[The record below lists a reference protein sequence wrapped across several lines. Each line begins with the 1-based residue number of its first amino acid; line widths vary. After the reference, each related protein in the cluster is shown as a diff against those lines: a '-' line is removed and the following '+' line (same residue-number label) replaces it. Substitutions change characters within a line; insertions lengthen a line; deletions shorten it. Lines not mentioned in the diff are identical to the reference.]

1 MIISTILGSNQIMD
15 KQKTKEERY
24 SELLKLVQEIPFPS
38 TNAIAKKALGDSIP
52 SKDTITE
59 EQLKEKEELFKK
71 LCGLIDKKIKEIS
84 ELNYPNKDSEANKYF
99 KSELDKADT
108 EEKINKIIPNDWKT
122 KVELWNKLTNKVSIR
137 LRTKVQEILNK
148 TYINNDTDQEHGEK
162 HFLIELYNAY
172 LEANYYHAI
181 DKMQYLNKDKKEEYK
196 KKLIKIDKNSK
207 EQINIQQKINEI
219 DEKLKEAI
227 EANRVDIK
235 KDQGTWGE
243 SWSTDDV
250 KNDPSNKENETNS
263 DNLKSI
269 LKKPDNIDQAKYDKA
284 LNHISNILPLRNT
297 IATILG
303 LDDLDKLKGSS
314 DGQNNQPWLVGKEI
328 LKQEVFSD
336 HNLTFTYF
344 NGNHNAL
351 HIRQLEKYLFG
362 ADGDNNDQKE
372 VLINKLVTIIK
383 DDLKTMNSQNLNK
396 FKKEIFDKA
405 RDFSNKYS
413 KVKVEDDKIKNATEK
428 YLNTYLNVAYV
439 RVELS

>member
-1 MIISTILGSNQIMD
+1 M
-15 KQKTKEERY
+15 
-24 SELLKLVQEIPFPS
+24 
-38 TNAIAKKALGDSIP
+38 
-52 SKDTITE
+52 
-59 EQLKEKEELFKK
+59 
-71 LCGLIDKKIKEIS
+71 
-84 ELNYPNKDSEANKYF
+84 
-99 KSELDKADT
+99 
-108 EEKINKIIPNDWKT
+108 
-122 KVELWNKLTNKVSIR
+122 
-137 LRTKVQEILNK
+137 
-148 TYINNDTDQEHGEK
+148 
-162 HFLIELYNAY
+162 YNAY